1 MSREGR
7 SSRNRVS
14 ILSWM
19 WTIVLA
25 CIPGVNIIAMFLLAF
40 LSRKQPKRSF
50 AVASLILMLIVAILI
65 FEPSWSSP
73 RSCSPL
79 VNGCATGRPCRARAR
94 RWGCKSEHGKR
105 SRHRDGSFFAR
116 YCASPS
122 SHATD
127 TPRASAMTGS
137 S

>member
-40 LSRKQPKRSF
+40 LGKKQPKRSF

-65 FEPSWSSP
+65 FVAFLVFPAELFAFGEWL
-73 RSCSPL
+73 RDRTPL
-79 VNGCATGRPCRARAR
+79 QGAG
-94 RWGCKSEHGKR
+94 
-105 SRHRDGSFFAR
+105 
-116 YCASPS
+116 
-122 SHATD
+122 
-127 TPRASAMTGS
+127 TPLGL
-137 S
+137 